1 MTDELAALVSTVADA
16 VAQAGGPD
24 SGWLEERLRARL
36 AEADVRGVD
45 GIDPDR
51 LGDAH
56 QQSVD
61 GATRAAVGQ
70 FYTPPWVAAVL
81 AEWAVRDADDRVL
94 DPCCG
99 AGAITARL
107 ADRYADLGLDHEDAM
122 ARTTAVD
129 RDPVALG
136 LCGLSLAARDESRAV
151 PELRA
156 VDFFDLSLADVGPF
170 DATVANPP
178 YVRQE
183 AIAGDRERYR
193 EHLRGFGPPD
203 ETPYYDGEAA
213 LDGRCDLYC
222 YFLTRA
228 TAALADGGRLAWVVP
243 TKWLVADYGASL
255 RRFLRDH
262 YRLHAVVGS
271 RTREFDGPLVDT
283 VLVLAERRVDDAT
296 REPGTTHF
304 VRLTRRVSVRDV
316 LAAVGD
322 PSQEPPVPG
331 GDVRVRTAGTHR
343 TVTVPPAA
351 TTNGGDR
358 RTGHYLTAPSLY
370 LRARA
375 HAGTVPLERL
385 ADVSRGKKTG
395 ANAIFVL
402 TDDDVAEFGIDE
414 RFCRPAVKSV
424 REVVGYRHGPG
435 DASRWFLD
443 VHDYVTAV
451 RTEADGEGRSLE
463 ALVRESLR
471 ADGYDGLLSYL
482 EWAEDRPPRSN
493 ASLSANDP
501 WFDMGPVETAPVV
514 CPQAMDTRRFFARCD
529 GVAPSNRFLLVAPEA
544 CDETLLLGLLN
555 ASLTQVAVE
564 SHGRVTGGGAV
575 NLAASD
581 LRTLPVPDPDGLTPA
596 RASAVRDGFRQL
608 EGGDEDGRRRI
619 DRAVGS
625 ALDLDATPADLAAVS
640 AHLKAARRKD
650 GAAVS
655 DHLDAID
662 AIERR
667 IVPRERR

>member
-1 MTDELAALVSTVADA
+1 MTDELAALVSTVVDA
-16 VAQAGGPD
+16 VARADGPD
-24 SGWLEERLRARL
+24 PAWLGDRVRARL

-45 GIDPDR
+45 GVDPDR

-61 GATRAAVGQ
+61 GATRAAAGR
-70 FYTPPWVAAVL
+70 FYTPPWVASFL

-129 RDPVALG
+129 RDPVALA
-136 LCGLSLAARDESRAV
+136 LCGLSLAARDESRAL
-151 PELRA
+151 PALRA
-156 VDFFDLSLADVGPF
+156 ADFFDLSPADAAPV

-193 EHLRGFGPPD
+193 EHLRQFGPPG

-228 TAALADGGRLAWVVP
+228 TASLADGGRLAWVVP
-243 TKWLVADYGASL
+243 TKWLVADYGASF

-262 YRLHAVVGS
+262 YRLHAVVGFG
-271 RTREFDGPLVDT
+271 RRVFDGPLVDT
-283 VLVLAERRVDDAT
+283 VLLLAERRADAGTHESGAT
-296 REPGTTHF
+296 RF
-304 VRLTRRVSVRDV
+304 VRLTRRVSVRDA
-316 LAAVGD
+316 LAVVGD
-322 PSQEPPVPG
+322 PSQEPSEPA
-331 GDVRVRTAGTHR
+331 GDIRVRTASTHR
-343 TVTVPPAA
+343 TVTAPACA
-351 TTNGGDR
+351 TAHGSDR
-358 RTGHYLTAPSLY
+358 RVGHYLTAPSLY
-370 LRARA
+370 LRLRS
-375 HAGTVPLERL
+375 HAGTVPLERV

-402 TDDDVAEFGIDE
+402 TDDDVGAFGIDE
-414 RFCRPAVKSV
+414 RFCRPAIKSV
-424 REVVGYRHGPG
+424 REVSGYRVGPA
-435 DASRWFLD
+435 DATRWFLD
-443 VHDYVTAV
+443 VHDYVTSV
-451 RTEADGEGRSLE
+451 RAEADAEGRSLE
-463 ALVRESLR
+463 ARVRESLR

-482 EWAEDRPPRSN
+482 EWAEDQPARSN

-501 WFDMGPVETAPVV
+501 WFDMGPAETARIV
-514 CPQAMDTRRFFARCD
+514 CPQAMDTRRFVARCD
-529 GVAPSNRFLLVAPEA
+529 GVAPSNRFLLVAPTV

-596 RASAVRDGFRQL
+596 QASAVRDGFRLL
-608 EGGDEDGRRRI
+608 ETGEEEGRRRI
-619 DRAVGS
+619 DRAVVS

-655 DHLDAID
+655 DHLAALD

-667 IVPRERR
+667 IVPPERR